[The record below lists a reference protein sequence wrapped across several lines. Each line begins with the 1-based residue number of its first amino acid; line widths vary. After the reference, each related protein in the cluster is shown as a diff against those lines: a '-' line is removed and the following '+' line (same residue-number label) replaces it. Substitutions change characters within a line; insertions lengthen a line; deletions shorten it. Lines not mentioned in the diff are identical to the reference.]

1 MAKPVQAYPV
11 PTSNDV
17 TVAWP
22 EASGEACVLD
32 AMGRQILCETV
43 RETQTTW
50 NTEAWAEGTYL
61 VQWRSD
67 AGRVVMT
74 RISVVR

>member
-1 MAKPVQAYPV
+1 
-11 PTSNDV
+11 
-17 TVAWP
+17 
-22 EASGEACVLD
+22 
-32 AMGRQILCETV
+32 MGRQILCETV
-43 RETQTTW
+43 SETHSTW

-67 AGRVVMT
+67 AGRVIMT